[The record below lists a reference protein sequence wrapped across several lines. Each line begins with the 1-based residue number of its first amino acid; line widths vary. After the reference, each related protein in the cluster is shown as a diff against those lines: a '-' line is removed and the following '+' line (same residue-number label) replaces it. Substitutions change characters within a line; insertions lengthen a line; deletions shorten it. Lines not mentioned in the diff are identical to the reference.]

1 MNLRDLRYVLAV
13 AEHGHFGKAAE
24 ASFVSQP
31 TLSGQIKK
39 LEEELGVTIFE
50 RTNRSVEITPI
61 GEQLLVHA
69 RRVLEQ
75 VEAMENLARS
85 AQDPLAGPLRLGVIP
100 TLGPH
105 LMPLILPS
113 LRRDFPRLK
122 LVLREEIT
130 EQLLMRLRRHEL
142 DAVLI
147 ATPSNDDDLAEI
159 PLFVEPFWLAHPAT
173 HPLYHKDEIYEE
185 DLPVDELLLLTDGH
199 CLTEQIRAACH
210 LENAAGHDDLRA
222 SSLETLTQ
230 LVGAGFGCTLVPA
243 LALRSSW
250 ATDTGVILRQ
260 VTMENAERRI
270 RLVARKT
277 FPRGPALK
285 GLADLIRAHLPNTVR
300 RLTGEQT
307 SASGAGAQ
315 RRRTRGRGGQ
325 DARSNPGEK

>member
-1 MNLRDLRYVLAV
+1 MNLRDLRYLLAV

-50 RTNRSVEITPI
+50 RTNRSVEITPV

-69 RRVLEQ
+69 RRVLEE
-75 VEAMENLARS
+75 VEAMQDLATA

-100 TLGPH
+100 TLGPY

-113 LRRDFPRLK
+113 LRKDYPRLK

-130 EQLLMRLRRHEL
+130 EQLVARLRRHAL
-142 DAVLI
+142 DAVLV
-147 ATPSNDDDLAEI
+147 ATPPNDDDLAEI
-159 PLFVEPFWLAHPAT
+159 ALFEEPFWLAHPAT
-173 HPLYHKDEIYEE
+173 HPLYDKDEIYEE

-199 CLTEQIRAACH
+199 CLTEQVMTACH
-210 LENAAGHDDLRA
+210 LEGVAGHDDLRA

-260 VTMENAERRI
+260 VNIANAERRI

-277 FPRGPALK
+277 FPRGQALTA
-285 GLADLIRAHLPNTVR
+285 LADLIRAHLPNTV
-300 RLTGEQT
+300 TKIG
-307 SASGAGAQ
+307 
-315 RRRTRGRGGQ
+315 
-325 DARSNPGEK
+325 